1 MKVMAPPNQADVI
14 RELLKAVQEMR
25 QIPQPVNP
33 NPIVPVIEQFR
44 RYSPPTFDGGNG
56 PLAVEEWLQ
65 AIEKIF
71 KHIACPEFKKVGCAE
86 FMLIGRAGFWWE
98 SASRTRSEE
107 QQAALTWDDFKEEI
121 RDKFFPQALRDHKET
136 EFLRLVQGDMDIVEY
151 ERRFEELSRYA
162 PHLVET
168 EFKKARRFE
177 RGLRSDVR
185 QIVSSHELP
194 TYREVV
200 KKAQAVAY
208 AGGRTVSQGPQY
220 EQRNLGKRK
229 WQGPSRNQNQN
240 RNQPFVK
247 RPNPG
252 PTGRQMPNIISPCP
266 KCQRMHKGE
275 CLFGKGVCYK
285 CGQSGHFATDCRA
298 QPAQGSHQRMNP
310 DQNRKGKAR
319 VFAMDAAEDSDV
331 IAGILVTLVPLYM
344 S

>member
-33 NPIVPVIEQFR
+33 NPIVPVIKQFR

-65 AIEKIF
+65 AIEIF
-71 KHIACPEFKKVGCAE
+71 FRHITCPEFKKVGCAE

-121 RDKFFPQALRDHKET
+121 RDKFFPQALRDHRET

-208 AGGRTVSQGPQY
+208 AGGRTVSQGP
-220 EQRNLGKRK
+220 
-229 WQGPSRNQNQN
+229 
-240 RNQPFVK
+240 
-247 RPNPG
+247 
-252 PTGRQMPNIISPCP
+252 
-266 KCQRMHKGE
+266 
-275 CLFGKGVCYK
+275 
-285 CGQSGHFATDCRA
+285 
-298 QPAQGSHQRMNP
+298 
-310 DQNRKGKAR
+310 
-319 VFAMDAAEDSDV
+319 
-331 IAGILVTLVPLYM
+331 
-344 S
+344 